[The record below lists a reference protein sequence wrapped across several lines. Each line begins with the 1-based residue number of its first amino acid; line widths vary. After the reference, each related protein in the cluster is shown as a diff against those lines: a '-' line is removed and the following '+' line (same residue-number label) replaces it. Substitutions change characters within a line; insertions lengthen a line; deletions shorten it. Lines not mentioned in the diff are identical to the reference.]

1 MASNEEDPQLVNCT
15 KSSRGD
21 DEEDTVGEPEIK
33 SNREALKMAEKLL
46 EYFRFNGKIEA
57 FVGLI

>member
-1 MASNEEDPQLVNCT
+1 MASNEEDPQLENCT

-33 SNREALKMAEKLL
+33 SDWEALKMAEKLTGKRS
-46 EYFRFNGKIEA
+46 FRWSY
-57 FVGLI
+57 LR